1 MVWFAENKSLLQA
14 EFPDLIAADLT
25 KQAMRR
31 YKTLKADGKDLTV
44 ASHKR
49 KLTDDG
55 SSETEAVGSNG
66 SENAK
71 ISGVAKLARFGFA
84 KN

>member
-1 MVWFAENKSLLQA
+1 MTWFVAHKADLQI

-31 YKTLKADGKDLTV
+31 YKALKAEGKDLSIV
-44 ASHKR
+44 SHKR
-49 KLTDDG
+49 KLTDSDDAEPAAAGCGG
-55 SSETEAVGSNG
+55 SG
-66 SENAK
+66 AK
-71 ISGVAKLARFGFA
+71 ESGIAKLARFGFA

>member
-1 MVWFAENKSLLQA
+1 MAWFAEHKPSLQA

-31 YKTLKADGKDLTV
+31 YKALKADGKDLSV

-55 SSETEAVGSNG
+55 STDTAAVNNESD
-66 SENAK
+66 SSPK
-71 ISGVAKLARFGFA
+71 VSGVAKLARFGFA
-84 KN
+84 KM